1 MMDIDG
7 NGQVSY
13 KELIETAKSS
23 LEAAK
28 KMNNES
34 MPPEVL
40 RVSQGDVLVRK
51 LAEELIEKLVTI
63 SHTCASKDRKGC
75 CPKQPHP
82 IHFLPP
88 INP

>member
-1 MMDIDG
+1 MDIDG

-28 KMNNES
+28 KMNNET

-40 RVSQGDVLVRK
+40 RVSHRGLFLALHWRRGFFVECVLQQRGHIPLK
-51 LAEELIEKLVTI
+51 QHR
-63 SHTCASKDRKGC
+63 SHAARG
-75 CPKQPHP
+75 
-82 IHFLPP
+82 
-88 INP
+88 